1 MTIILDQL
9 KVSGRFRTNCYL
21 YGDESTK
28 EIAIIDPGIDSNDVI
43 SLINRE
49 RYKPVYLIGT
59 HPHHDHIQCVNDIMD
74 YFDIPLLING
84 FGRGGL
90 ENVRF
95 IKEDDV
101 IEIGTARLH
110 VIDTPGHTRNDIML
124 IDYNNM
130 LIFTGDTLLR
140 GRLPRQLM
148 NYNILMTSIRKIL
161 YYPNISDEFTIY
173 PGHGRQSTIGEEKI
187 QYSSL

>member
-28 EIAIIDPGIDSNDVI
+28 EIAIIDPGIESNEVI
-43 SLINRE
+43 NLINRQE
-49 RYKPVYLIGT
+49 YKPVYLIGT
-59 HPHHDHIQCVNDIMD
+59 HPHHDHIQCANDIMN
-74 YFDIPLLING
+74 YFNIPLLING

-90 ENVRF
+90 ENVRH
-95 IKEDDV
+95 IKESDV
-101 IEIGTARLH
+101 IEVGTEHLH
-110 VIDTPGHTRNDIML
+110 VIETPGHTRNDIML
-124 IDYNNM
+124 IDYKNI

-148 NYNILMTSIRKIL
+148 NYSSLMDSIRKIL
-161 YYPNISDEFTIY
+161 YYPNISEEFKIY
-173 PGHGRQSTIGEEKI
+173 PGHGGHSTIGKERSN
-187 QYSSL
+187 Y